1 MRNVEIKVR
10 LRARA
15 RVERALAR
23 LPARDAGRESQFDV
37 FYKCPHGRL
46 KLRESSREGAV
57 LIHYERADAPTLRT
71 SDYALVRVADAEALR
86 RLLDVALG
94 RCGEVRK
101 ERHLYLVDNVR
112 VHLDE
117 VEGLG
122 SFLELEA
129 VVDAAHPEP
138 DCRARAAALLDSLG
152 VAPGDELAVAY
163 VDLLAA
169 PRDAR

>member
-15 RVERALAR
+15 QVEAALAR
-23 LPARDAGRESQFDV
+23 LSARDAGRESQFDV
-37 FYKCPHGRL
+37 FYNCGSGRL
-46 KLRESSREGAV
+46 KLRESSRDGAA
-57 LIHYERADAPTLRT
+57 LIHYQRADQAALRA
-71 SDYALVRVADAEALR
+71 SDYALVPVEDADGLR
-86 RLLDVALG
+86 QLLDRALG
-94 RCGEVRK
+94 RSGEVRK
-101 ERHLYLVDNVR
+101 ERHLYLLDNVR

-117 VEGLG
+117 VKGLG

-138 DCRARAAALLDSLG
+138 WCRARAAALLDSLG
-152 VAPGDELAVAY
+152 ITPGDELAVAY
-163 VDLLAA
+163 VDLLP